1 MKSKSCEV
9 KLPYG
14 WETLQIILSEP
25 EKTMPFFPYFES
37 IEGTK
42 VKFKVPRFIFNFGY
56 EFELAVGF
64 QENRAVYTLTGNRG
78 ILTITF
84 EMKGNKLK
92 VTASWA
98 GFGEAFMGK
107 PLENFAKGIA
117 EAIKEFCS
125 AQAACPVV
133 KETPQR
139 RIAENITSE
148 LAPALIKR
156 VFWELEGADF
166 TMMGTAEDGTVLKV
180 EVREGKLTRLV
191 VEENENTTTIEA
203 DIPVL
208 ELDKELFEGLPLDK
222 KFTIEIKRG

>member
-1 MKSKSCEV
+1 MKTKSWEV
-9 KLPYG
+9 KLPAS
-14 WETLQIILSEP
+14 WESLKIILSEP

-37 IEGTK
+37 IEGMK

-64 QENRAVYTLTGNRG
+64 QENKAVYTLTGNRG

-84 EMKGNKLK
+84 EMRGNNLK

-98 GFGEAFMGK
+98 GFGETLMGK

-117 EAIKEFCS
+117 EAIREFCS
-125 AQAACPVV
+125 AQMACPVV
-133 KETPQR
+133 KETPTG
-139 RIAENITSE
+139 RIAENITPE

-166 TMMGTAEDGTVLKV
+166 VMKGTAEDGTVLRV
-180 EVREGKLTRLV
+180 EIREGKLTRLV
-191 VEENENTTTIEA
+191 VEDGGNITDIEA
-203 DIPVL
+203 DVPVL
-208 ELDKELFEGLPLDK
+208 ELDKDLFEDLPLDK
-222 KFTIEIKRG
+222 RFTIEIKKL

>member
-1 MKSKSCEV
+1 MKTKSWEV
-9 KLPYG
+9 ELPAP
-14 WETLQIILSEP
+14 WESLKIILSEP
-25 EKTMPFFPYFES
+25 EKTMPFFPYFEG
-37 IEGTK
+37 IEGTR

-56 EFELAVGF
+56 EFDLSVGF
-64 QENRAVYTLTGNRG
+64 QKNKAVYVLTGNRG
-78 ILTITF
+78 TLTITF
-84 EMKGNKLK
+84 EMHGHALR

-98 GFGEAFMGK
+98 GFGETFMGK

-133 KETPQR
+133 RETLTGK
-139 RIAENITSE
+139 IAENITPE
-148 LAPALIKR
+148 FAPALIKR

-166 TMMGTAEDGTVLKV
+166 SMKGVAEDGTTLKI
-180 EVREGKLTRLV
+180 EVRDGKLTNLTV
-191 VEENENTTTIEA
+191 QKGENETTIEA

-222 KFTIEIKRG
+222 KFTIEIKKL